1 MGGSR
6 CDTVCDQAY
15 SACAFDDFSH
25 LCAHILSD
33 ARSSGRP
40 VQPRKGARCS
50 DHSGAGGAVWI
61 ESAGWRAVPV
71 LYEKRPQGRF
81 RRLTEKRAQ
90 YHGYLQ
96 GFVPDLREARP
107 DGHCGRTG
115 VRRDLRVDRGADAQQ
130 ASGSDHRLLL
140 NALYRRAELR
150 AGDAASAGVRH
161 QARLGPGLEHDRRPL
176 YAPRSSR
183 SRPIRWPIPRALPR
197 RACSTR

>member
-115 VRRDLRVDRGADAQQ
+115 VRRNLRVDRGADAQQ

-150 AGDAASAGVRH
+150 AGDAASARRRQPDLRRVDG
-161 QARLGPGLEHDRRPL
+161 ARPTSTIRS
-176 YAPRSSR
+176 RSSR
-183 SRPIRWPIPRALPR
+183 SRPIQWPIPRALPR